1 MGPGIAS
8 LRYVDGL
15 QVLGEGVLH
24 RHAAGAVGCKLFI
37 GQEGRVVLSSNRVD
51 VDSPSDNNLLLP
63 AILPLRVPTR
73 FDFPPGLGIV
83 GALGLIDRPPPVSGH
98 LDLFPRPGLA
108 QSQAEGGLR

>member
-83 GALGLIDRPPPVSGH
+83 ARIAHCLVWEVGARMCP
-98 LDLFPRPGLA
+98 DLQIALSYGIT
-108 QSQAEGGLR
+108 AEGSS